1 MENYSKEYLTLTKE
15 YLTDVLENQ
24 DYRRFICLH
33 PHIWKHKDFLI
44 DDGNIYSADG
54 TVLSAEQIDTIHNIM
69 QPFSYVLVYTNKS
82 GEKQVFFNYHN
93 GTNGREGDVVT
104 SLWDAHRKLSSIKKN
119 PLIKWATLLEY
130 SPDHC
135 DDVYSWFITFIL
147 K

>member
-1 MENYSKEYLTLTKE
+1 MENIDKKYLK
-15 YLTDVLENQ
+15 DILENQ
-24 DYRRFICLH
+24 DYGKFISLY
-33 PHIWKHKDFLI
+33 PEIRQHKNLLI
-44 DDGNIYSADG
+44 DDGNIYSVDG
-54 TVLSAEQIDTIHNIM
+54 TELTEEQINVIHNIM
-69 QPFSYVLVYTNKS
+69 QPFSYILVYTNKS

-119 PLIKWATLLEY
+119 PLVKWTTLLEY

>member
-1 MENYSKEYLTLTKE
+1 MENIDKEYLK
-15 YLTDVLENQ
+15 DILENQ
-24 DYRRFICLH
+24 DYGKFISLH
-33 PHIWKHKDFLI
+33 PEIRQHKNLLI
-44 DDGNIYSADG
+44 DDGNIYSVDG
-54 TVLSAEQIDTIHNIM
+54 TELTEEQINVIHNIM
-69 QPFSYVLVYTNKS
+69 QPFSYILVYTNKS

-93 GTNGREGDVVT
+93 GTNGQEGDAVT

-119 PLIKWATLLEY
+119 PLVKWTTLLEY

>member
-1 MENYSKEYLTLTKE
+1 MENYSKDYLI
-15 YLTDVLENQ
+15 DILENE
-24 DYRRFICLH
+24 DYKGFISLH
-33 PHIWKHKDFLI
+33 KQIWQHKDLLI
-44 DDGNIYSADG
+44 DEGNIFSVDG
-54 TVLSAEQIDTIHNIM
+54 TELTPEQIDVIHNIM
-69 QPFSYVLVYTNKS
+69 HYYSYVLVYTNKR

-93 GTNGREGDVVT
+93 GTNGREGDAVT

-119 PLIKWATLLEY
+119 PLVKWTTLLGY